1 MAKKK
6 KKKVIVKPKTKI
18 EQQIDLSEE
27 TVKLLKEI
35 LKELKR
41 KP

>member
-1 MAKKK
+1 MAKK
-6 KKKVIVKPKTKI
+6 KKKVIVKPKTRI
-18 EQQIDLSEE
+18 DQQIDLSKES
-27 TVKLLKEI
+27 VKLLKDI